1 MDTKAFGRN
10 VLISRRDLNMT
21 QKELADR
28 IGISQSYITKIE
40 RGRAKNMSVELVF
53 DLATALSVSPAWLL
67 GLSQDP
73 LGVETDLE
81 NEQYV
86 VIDVEDSSQRRLVQE
101 VLDAFVAM
109 SPVNQ
114 RLVTSI
120 MRMIRQAEE
129 DQRLTSQPIE

>member
-1 MDTKAFGRN
+1 
-10 VLISRRDLNMT
+10 MT

-53 DLATALSVSPAWLL
+53 DLATALSVNPAWLL

>member
-53 DLATALSVSPAWLL
+53 DLATALSVNPAWLL